1 MQFEVFFIFRG
12 RIAVN
17 GDTNGLICPTA
28 GVGQRGTRDRF
39 ENRRAL

>member
-1 MQFEVFFIFRG
+1 MQFEIFFIFREKF
-12 RIAVN
+12 AVN
-17 GDTNGLICPTA
+17 GDANGLICPTA